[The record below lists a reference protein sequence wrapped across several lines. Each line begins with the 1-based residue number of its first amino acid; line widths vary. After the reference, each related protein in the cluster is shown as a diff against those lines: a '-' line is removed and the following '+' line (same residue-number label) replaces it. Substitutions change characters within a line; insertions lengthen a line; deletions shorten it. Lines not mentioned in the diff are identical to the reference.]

1 MKEKK
6 YKKLSEY
13 AKENSVTYRTA
24 WNRFK
29 SSKIKGAFI
38 DDTNHVLI
46 PLFPEIDSST
56 KVILYARVSNNDR
69 KKELEYQM
77 NRIWNYST
85 NNGYIIIDEIKEI
98 ASGMNDDRPKLNK
111 ILLRKDWDI
120 IIIENKDR
128 LTRFGF
134 NYLNLLL
141 KLAGKQII
149 VINNS
154 NEDKQDLINDLVS
167 IIYSFSARL
176 YGLRKRKNKED
187 VIKFLEQWY
196 WLKDML

>member
-1 MKEKK
+1 
-6 YKKLSEY
+6 
-13 AKENSVTYRTA
+13 
-24 WNRFK
+24 
-29 SSKIKGAFI
+29 
-38 DDTNHVLI
+38 
-46 PLFPEIDSST
+46 
-56 KVILYARVSNNDR
+56 
-69 KKELEYQM
+69 
-77 NRIWNYST
+77 
-85 NNGYIIIDEIKEI
+85 
-98 ASGMNDDRPKLNK
+98 MNDDRPKLNK

-187 VIKFLEQWY
+187 VIKFLEQ
-196 WLKDML
+196 

>member
-77 NRIWNYST
+77 NRI
-85 NNGYIIIDEIKEI
+85 
-98 ASGMNDDRPKLNK
+98 
-111 ILLRKDWDI
+111 
-120 IIIENKDR
+120 
-128 LTRFGF
+128 
-134 NYLNLLL
+134 
-141 KLAGKQII
+141 
-149 VINNS
+149 
-154 NEDKQDLINDLVS
+154 
-167 IIYSFSARL
+167 
-176 YGLRKRKNKED
+176 
-187 VIKFLEQWY
+187 
-196 WLKDML
+196 

>member
-1 MKEKK
+1 MKEQI

-29 SSKIKGAFI
+29 SDKIKGAFM
-38 DDTNHVLI
+38 DNTNHVLI
-46 PLFPEIDSST
+46 PLFPETISAT
-56 KVILYARVSNNDR
+56 NAILYARVSNNDR
-69 KKELEYQM
+69 KKELEYQLE
-77 NRIWNYST
+77 RIRNYSI
-85 NNGYIIIDEIKEI
+85 NNGYNIIDEVKEI

-111 ILLRKDWDI
+111 ILLRKDWDVI
-120 IIIENKDR
+120 IVENKDR

-141 KLAGKQII
+141 KLNGKQII

-167 IIYSFSARL
+167 IIYSFSTRL

-187 VIKFLEQWY
+187 VINFLKQ
-196 WLKDML
+196 